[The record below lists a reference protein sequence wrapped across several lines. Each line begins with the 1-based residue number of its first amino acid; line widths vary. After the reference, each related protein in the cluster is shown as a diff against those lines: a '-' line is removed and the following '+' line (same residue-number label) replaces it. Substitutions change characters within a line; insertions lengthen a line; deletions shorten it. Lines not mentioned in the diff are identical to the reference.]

1 MPDSIAFISDIHGNL
16 PALSAV
22 LADIA
27 EQGVTQII
35 CLGDVV
41 GYGGQPGECVDVL
54 RERGIVTVKGNHDS
68 MVADGIPAGD
78 DVGIT
83 MAMMWDWTEQALTT
97 DQRQWL
103 RELPMTLEHPDFQA
117 VHATLKNP
125 AGWGYVL
132 TASHASAH
140 FMHQQRP
147 LCFIGHS
154 HWPAF
159 WVAGETDERSITS
172 LESIDM
178 ALKQLV
184 NVGSV
189 GQPRDGDE
197 NACYLIYRPEQ
208 KDVWWRR
215 VPYDIAAAQRAIEE
229 AGLPIKFADRLR
241 FGK

>member
-1 MPDSIAFISDIHGNL
+1 MSDSIAFISDIHGNL

-27 EQGVTQII
+27 EQDVTQII

-54 RERGIVTVKGNHDS
+54 REREIPTLKGNHDS
-68 MVADGIPAGD
+68 RVADGLPAGD
-78 DVGIT
+78 DVSMI

-97 DQRQWL
+97 EQRQWL
-103 RELPMTLEHPDFQA
+103 QALPMTLERPNFQA
-117 VHATLKNP
+117 VHAMLKDP
-125 AGWGYVL
+125 AKWGYVL
-132 TASHASAH
+132 TASQASAH
-140 FMHQQRP
+140 FLHQHKP

-159 WVAGETDERSITS
+159 WVAGEDDERSITS
-172 LESIDM
+172 LESVDM
-178 ALKQLV
+178 ARKQLV

-197 NACYLIYRPEQ
+197 NACYLLYRPGQ
-208 KDVWWRR
+208 QDVWWRR
-215 VPYDIAAAQRAIEE
+215 VPYDISAAQRAIED
-229 AGLPIKFADRLR
+229 AGLPFKFADRLR